1 MKKIAQK
8 LLLIAI
14 SSPVL
19 AQGCTM
25 VIVFSQTS
33 DWHLAPSDR
42 NGYTG
47 KSETFESLVDD
58 DHWPAWPGR

>member
-1 MKKIAQK
+1 
-8 LLLIAI
+8 
-14 SSPVL
+14 
-19 AQGCTM
+19 M

-33 DWHLAPSDR
+33 DWHLAPGDR

-47 KSETFESLVDD
+47 KSETYESLVDN